1 MNFYHDQA
9 RVLKKGFMNLD
20 NYDLETE
27 RTDVSHASMT
37 MSSQDLDILNS
48 KKVVNGDMLFDS
60 KATRTMDQ
68 TRGRGENL
76 DTMDSIEDSGI
87 DLFASYLNTD
97 RRSQTSLTKSA
108 IGLEET
114 QKTLSVEMGKGELN

>member
-1 MNFYHDQA
+1 MQQLDFYHDQA
-9 RVLKKGFMNLD
+9 RVSQKGVMNLD

-37 MSSQDLDILNS
+37 MSSQDLDVLNS

-76 DTMDSIEDSGI
+76 DTTDSLGDSGI
-87 DLFASYLNTD
+87 DLFASYLSTD
-97 RRSQTSLTKSA
+97 RGSQTFK
-108 IGLEET
+108 
-114 QKTLSVEMGKGELN
+114 K

>member
-114 QKTLSVEMGKGELN
+114 QKTLSVGMGNNEVN

>member
-1 MNFYHDQA
+1 
-9 RVLKKGFMNLD
+9 
-20 NYDLETE
+20 
-27 RTDVSHASMT
+27 MT
-37 MSSQDLDILNS
+37 ISSQDLDILNS

-97 RRSQTSLTKSA
+97 RGFPATFKGQSA
-108 IGLEET
+108 IGVEGTSSSES
-114 QKTLSVEMGKGELN
+114 QKTLRVEMRNNELN